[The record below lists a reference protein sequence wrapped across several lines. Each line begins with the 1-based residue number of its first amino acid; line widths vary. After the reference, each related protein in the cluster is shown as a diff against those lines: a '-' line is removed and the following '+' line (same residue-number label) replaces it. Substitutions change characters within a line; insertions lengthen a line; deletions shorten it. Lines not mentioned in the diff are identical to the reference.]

1 MEKRIHILN
10 VLVRGVLAFFALS
23 LVVVTLLSWVP
34 VSYTPLMLKR
44 SLQFRSDGGCRP
56 QREWISL
63 EDVSADLVRAV
74 LLCEDRSFL
83 VHNGFDFQEIRS
95 MWQSHKMNGSPI
107 RGCSTITQQTAKNVF
122 TFGTRTFTR
131 KVIEAYWTVLMELLW
146 SKDRI
151 LEVYLNV
158 VEWGR
163 GIYGAECA
171 AQEYFG
177 LSASSLGPEQAA
189 AMAVCLPRPLL
200 DVPDNLSNRGR
211 KRCSQVINEMY
222 SLWYY

>member
-1 MEKRIHILN
+1 MEKKRNILH
-10 VLVRGVLAFFALS
+10 VLKRGILVIFALS
-23 LVVVTLLSWVP
+23 LVIVTLLRWVP
-34 VSYTPLMLKR
+34 VRYTPLMLKR
-44 SLQFRSDGGCRP
+44 SFQFRSDGGCRT
-56 QREWISL
+56 QQEWISL
-63 EDVSADLVRAV
+63 EDVSPDLIIAV

-83 VHNGFDFQEIRS
+83 VHHGFDFEEIQS
-95 MWQSHKMNGSPI
+95 MWQSHKRKGTPI

-122 TFGTRTFTR
+122 TFGTRTVTR
-131 KVIEAYWTVLMELLW
+131 KVIETYWTVLMELLW

-177 LSASSLGPEQAA
+177 ISASSLSPEQAA

-200 DVPDNLSNRGR
+200 EAPDNLSPRGR
-211 KRCSQVINEMY
+211 KRCNQVVDEMY
-222 SLWYY
+222 PIWFY